1 MIYQLTKYTLI
12 FAFLL
17 LAACNTTS
25 VRTTGFPSAV
35 QEPELIPEDELI
47 DVGIGIF
54 HPGVD
59 ALSGEEDGVFAEVR
73 NAEARFMPFKLMETL
88 QMTGN
93 WGVVRVIPDRQSE
106 MDLWVDAEILK
117 SDGETLEL
125 DVKVA
130 DATGKTWYTRE
141 YKETASKYAY
151 DIRMGSRQEPF
162 QGIYN
167 RIAND
172 MMAFRRQLS
181 SDEVLRIRT
190 TTELKFARH
199 FSPDCTR

>member
-1 MIYQLTKYTLI
+1 LDGK
-12 FAFLL
+12 
-17 LAACNTTS
+17 
-25 VRTTGFPSAV
+25 
-35 QEPELIPEDELI
+35 
-47 DVGIGIF
+47 VG
-54 HPGVD
+54 
-59 ALSGEEDGVFAEVR
+59 
-73 NAEARFMPFKLMETL
+73 
-88 QMTGN
+88 
-93 WGVVRVIPDRQSE
+93 
-106 MDLWVDAEILK
+106 
-117 SDGETLEL
+117 
-125 DVKVA
+125 
-130 DATGKTWYTRE
+130 DATGKAWYKRE

-199 FSPDCTR
+199 FSPEAFSDHLADDGKGHYTIVRLPAENDP